1 VRGLSPAA
9 MPRKRKPGPRTKSG
23 RLSRAYTGP
32 ARDVGTPEFCA
43 KRAYLINGSDPQLA
57 ASASGI
63 LLANGFL
70 NRGQHAAAL
79 TYAWAHALT
88 YRRPWRQAC
97 PLGDRTGGG
106 MPEDRLERA
115 KVKLAEMDAK
125 LSPEQR
131 LAVANVAV
139 FGFVPQWFYT
149 ERLRLRELPD
159 DRAERAALLSGLE
172 ALTRL

>member
-1 VRGLSPAA
+1 

-23 RLSRAYTGP
+23 RPSRAYSGP
-32 ARDVGTPEFCA
+32 ARDTGTAELQA

-70 NRGQHAAAL
+70 SRGQHAAAL

-88 YRRPWRQAC
+88 FGRPWHQAC
-97 PLGDRTGGG
+97 PLGDRTGSA
-106 MPEDRLERA
+106 PSDERLVKA
-115 KVKLAEMDAK
+115 KEKLAEMDAK
-125 LSPEQR
+125 LSSEQR
-131 LAVANVAV
+131 QAVANLAV
-139 FGFVPQWFYT
+139 FGFIPQFFYT

-159 DRAERAALLSGLE
+159 DRATRAALVTGLE
-172 ALTRL
+172 ALARA